1 MSTINYRPSDLV
13 PLLGSLVLINEY
25 CPTRFFLNLPQLQI
39 VSKRFALATDLPL
52 ELRRYYEEIAIAFY
66 DVDYICI
73 ANLNDLKK
81 KGMKL
86 KSLIKYKLGPMII
99 GNADWA
105 SLIYVNSKL
114 RELETILRSLVNKL
128 FSVKPISSNYPE
140 LCYFATTDVACVN
153 FEVKF
158 KPDPQRPSYQDN
170 PQEFGEVPTFSV
182 AFEISGYVDGKV
194 NNDEWEL
201 DDGLSHLST
210 NDLDFEIEPGVE
222 LADFERCY
230 LFSEI
235 FQITQ
240 IGLWGL
246 LNLSE
251 IHFSINDFYFGHF
264 GIDATGKM
272 RSLETASAET

>member
-1 MSTINYRPSDLV
+1 MSKINYRHSDMV
-13 PLLGSLVLINEY
+13 PLLGSLALINEY

-39 VSKRFALATDLPL
+39 ISKRFALATDLPF
-52 ELRRYYEEIAIAFY
+52 ELRRYYEEIAISFY

-81 KGMKL
+81 KAMKL

-105 SLIYVNSKL
+105 RLIYINSRL
-114 RELETILRSLVNKL
+114 RELETIMRSLVNKL
-128 FSVKPISSNYPE
+128 FSVKPISSTYPE
-140 LCYFATTDVACVN
+140 LRYFDTMDAACINV
-153 FEVKF
+153 ELRF
-158 KPDPQRPSYQDN
+158 KPDTERPTYKDN

-194 NNDEWEL
+194 DNDEWEL

-210 NDLDFEIEPGVE
+210 YDLDFEIEPGVE
-222 LADFERCY
+222 LVDFERCY

-235 FQITQ
+235 FRNTQ
-240 IGLWGL
+240 IGLWG
-246 LNLSE
+246 
-251 IHFSINDFYFGHF
+251 
-264 GIDATGKM
+264 
-272 RSLETASAET
+272 